1 MSTSIATGVFLGT
14 LGSVCINAGQN
25 LQSLGMSQLAERD
38 EEMISATTAPSTQEL
53 RGVAF
58 NSSPATGAEPL
69 GSCQSITWVVG
80 TAVFASGS
88 LLNFAAFAF
97 APQSMLASLEGVQ
110 FVSNV
115 ILGKLLLGKVVTPM
129 MYAGTAVVVAG
140 VLLTVLSASKVHA
153 TNILFTSNLTSS

>member
-1 MSTSIATGVFLGT
+1 
-14 LGSVCINAGQN
+14 VCINAGQN